1 MRRQSHCLRSAIAL
15 ATVMLAGAPSWAQN
29 APYINGGIGRGE
41 VRQIEQ
47 DQADYSLHLTFSEGP
62 KNDYVTHV
70 VLRIADERGR
80 TVLALDDAGP
90 LTNVMLQPGTYSVST
105 RYAGEEKTQKVTVGS
120 SKPTALNLHYPG
132 NASATGH

>member
-1 MRRQSHCLRSAIAL
+1 MRRPSHSMLSAL
-15 ATVMLAGAPSWAQN
+15 ALAGVMLASAPAWAQN

-41 VRQIEQ
+41 VRQIEK
-47 DQADYSLHLTFSEGP
+47 DQADYNLHLTFSEGP

-90 LTNVMLQPGTYSVST
+90 LTHVMLQPGTYSVST
-105 RYAGEEKTQKVTVGS
+105 RYAGDEKTQKVTVGS
-120 SKPTALNLHYPG
+120 NKPTEMNLHYPG
-132 NASATGH
+132 SPSGH

>member
-1 MRRQSHCLRSAIAL
+1 MRCLPQPLLSAL
-15 ATVMLAGAPSWAQN
+15 ALAGAMLAGAPGWAQN

-41 VRQIEQ
+41 VRQIEGQ
-47 DQADYSLHLTFSEGP
+47 QADYSLHLTFSEGP

-90 LTNVMLQPGTYSVST
+90 LTNVMLSPGTYSVST
-105 RYAGEEKTQKVTVGS
+105 RYAGDEKTQKVTVGS
-120 SKPTALNLHYPG
+120 NKPTELNLHYPG
-132 NASATGH
+132 KAPATGS

>member
-1 MRRQSHCLRSAIAL
+1 MRRQHHLLRSAIVL
-15 ATVMLAGAPSWAQN
+15 AGAMLAGAPGWAQN

-41 VRQIEQ
+41 VRQIEK

-90 LTNVMLQPGTYSVST
+90 LTHVMLAPGTYSVST
-105 RYAGEEKTQKVTVGS
+105 RYGGDEKTQKVTVGAT
-120 SKPTALNLHYPG
+120 KPTELNLHYPG